1 MSQCFVG
8 LLMISFQSHL
18 AEALG
23 ERMFYNN
30 EITLARQENICEFIL
45 HCILMLIVCLGFDFA
60 EAVRIPYDPEQPS
73 YYYFLSEF
81 ACHLFGIADLASKWQ
96 MNYVVPEHQLPLVD
110 GKSNKGALL
119 TANLLLNYVNTH
131 ANGRTTASFHADN
144 CVAQNKNNLIMQLMV
159 YFIIIGKLQEI
170 SVNFMIPGHTKFMPD
185 GFFGLL
191 KRKLKK
197 HHCDSWKQIPKLI
210 EQSSIAEKK
219 NKAKTYGSRMNQ
231 FQYYNLKAHFNG
243 WFKEIPDITSYQ
255 HFQFSS
261 LNPGFIFTHMQHNGP
276 EIMHDMRSKKWKSMS
291 FIQVCLELSQDPDL
305 LTIAP
310 LSQDRKKYLQEKV
323 LCHIHDYGNTQH
335 KDDLLEAIV

>member
-1 MSQCFVG
+1 MSQGFVG

-30 EITLARQENICEFIL
+30 EITLARQENICKFIL
-45 HCILMLIVCLGFDFA
+45 HCILILIVCLGFDFA

-255 HFQFSS
+255 HFRFSS
-261 LNPGFIFTHMQHNGP
+261 LNPGFVFTRMQHNGP
-276 EIMHDMRSKKWKSMS
+276 EIMHDMRSKK
-291 FIQVCLELSQDPDL
+291 
-305 LTIAP
+305 
-310 LSQDRKKYLQEKV
+310 
-323 LCHIHDYGNTQH
+323 
-335 KDDLLEAIV
+335 